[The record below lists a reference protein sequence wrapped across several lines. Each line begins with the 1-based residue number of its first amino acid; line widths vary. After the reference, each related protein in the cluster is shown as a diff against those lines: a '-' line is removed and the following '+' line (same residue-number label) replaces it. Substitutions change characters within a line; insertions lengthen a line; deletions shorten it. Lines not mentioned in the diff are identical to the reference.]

1 VQQQVPYRRTR
12 GWYTVSVDTLR
23 ALGIVAVLGAL
34 AGASWLVYGRWQTG
48 QLELEAARLIQEVDA
63 LLERARDERPQGGF
77 QDEYQE
83 ATASREAAQRRYESA
98 DYAEAVQQARRA
110 QSLLLAVLN
119 VSGAPAAAGEAQFIA
134 VQGGVEFRRGEQ
146 GEWEPAH
153 SREVLHSG
161 DWVKTSPNGSAEIVF
176 LDGTLHTVRPNTLIL
191 VTRARTAIG
200 AGTEQAISME
210 YGWVDLNTAQRG
222 GRVSTPSAEARVRR
236 DSEAAVSVDPA
247 NATSRFAA
255 FRGEL
260 EVTSKG
266 GVTRR
271 VGPLEEIRQ
280 KGDLLSDPA
289 ALPPQP
295 LLADPASHLEVELDP
310 GRRLV
315 LSWEPVPGAARYA
328 LQVSRSR
335 LFVDN
340 LIDADSRT
348 KTDAT
353 LELRGEGSFQ
363 WRVAAIGR
371 EGLQGPWSDARSFR
385 VVAGLRPGER
395 GDRTPPP
402 LELEQV
408 QVYGNLFI
416 VSGHTEPGASLRV
429 NGETVS
435 VAQNGGFTN
444 TLLVAR
450 EGWSVLEFIAS
461 DSSGNVATLRQR
473 VFVETL

>member
-1 VQQQVPYRRTR
+1 MPQQVPQKRTR

-23 ALGIVAVLGAL
+23 AAGILLLL
-34 AGASWLVYGRWQTG
+34 AGLATAGWLIYGRWHSS
-48 QLELEAARLIQEVDA
+48 QLEAEASRLIQEVDQ
-63 LLERARDERPQGGF
+63 LLERARDERPQGAF
-77 QDEYQE
+77 QDEFQE
-83 ATASREAAQRRYESA
+83 ASASRDAAQRSYEEA
-98 DYAEAVQQARRA
+98 DYRFSVQQGRRA
-110 QSLLLAVLN
+110 RALLLAVLD
-119 VSGAPAAAGEAQFIA
+119 VAGARPAAGEAQFIA
-134 VQGGVEFRRGEQ
+134 AQGGVEFRRGEQ

-153 SREVLHSG
+153 SRDVLHSG
-161 DWVKTSPNGSAEIVF
+161 DWVKTAPNGSAEIVF

-236 DSEAAVSVDPA
+236 DSEAAVSFDRA
-247 NATSRFAA
+247 SDTARFAA
-255 FRGEL
+255 FRGAVD
-260 EVTSKG
+260 VTSRG
-266 GVTRR
+266 GVTRTL
-271 VGPLEEIRQ
+271 GPLEEVKQ
-280 KGDLLSDPA
+280 KGDLLSNA
-289 ALPPQP
+289 APLPSSP
-295 LLADPASHLEVELDP
+295 LLVAPAPHLEVELDA

-348 KTDAT
+348 KTEAT

-363 WRVAAIGR
+363 WHVAAIGR
-371 EGLQGPWSDARSFR
+371 EGVQGPWSDPRSFR

-416 VSGHTEPGASLRV
+416 VSGQTEPGASLRV
-429 NGETVS
+429 NGESVS
-435 VAQNGGFTN
+435 VAQNGGFTK
-444 TLLVAR
+444 TLLVSR

-461 DSSGNVATLRQR
+461 DTSGNVATLRQR

>member
-1 VQQQVPYRRTR
+1 VQHQATNRRTR
-12 GWYTVSVDTLR
+12 GWYTISVDTLR
-23 ALGIVAVLGAL
+23 AVGIVAVLAAL
-34 AGASWLVYGRWQTG
+34 AGTGWLVYGRWQSG
-48 QLELEAARLIQEVDA
+48 KLESEAARVLQEVDA
-63 LLERARDERPQGGF
+63 LLERAREERPGGF
-77 QDEYQE
+77 EDEYQE
-83 ATASREAAQRRYESA
+83 ASASREAAARSYEQA
-98 DYAEAVQQARRA
+98 DYPESVRQGRRA
-110 QSLLLAVLN
+110 HSLLSALLDVG
-119 VSGAPAAAGEAQFIA
+119 GAPAAAGEAQFIA

-153 SREVLHSG
+153 SRDVLHSG
-161 DWVKTSPNGSAEIVF
+161 DWVKTAPGGSAEIVF

-236 DSEAAVSVDPA
+236 DTEAAVSVDRA
-247 NATSRFAA
+247 SATARFAA
-255 FRGEL
+255 FRGEV

-266 GVTRR
+266 GVTRTI
-271 VGPLEEIRQ
+271 GPLEEIRQ
-280 KGDLLSDPA
+280 QGDLLSDPT
-289 ALPPQP
+289 ALPAAP
-295 LLADPASHLEVELDP
+295 LLASPPAHLEVELDP

-315 LSWEPVPGAARYA
+315 LSWEAVPGAARYA
-328 LQVSRSR
+328 LQVSRNR

-348 KTDAT
+348 RTEAT

-371 EGLQGPWSDARSFR
+371 EGLQGPWSDARAFR
-385 VVAGLRPGER
+385 VVTGLRPGER

-402 LELEQV
+402 IELERV

-416 VSGHTEPGASLRV
+416 VSGRTEPGASLRV

-435 VAQNGGFTN
+435 VAQGGGFTK
-444 TLLVAR
+444 TLLVSR

-461 DSSGNVATLRQR
+461 DTSGNVATLRQR